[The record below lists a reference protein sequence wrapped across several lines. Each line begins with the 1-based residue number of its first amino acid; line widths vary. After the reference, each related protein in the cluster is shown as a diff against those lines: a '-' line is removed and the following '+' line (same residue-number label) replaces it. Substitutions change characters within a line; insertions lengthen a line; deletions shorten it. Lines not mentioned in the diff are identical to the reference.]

1 MVQSGNLRNSLYRL
15 IQIKAAR
22 ARPGEKRRS
31 RWGKKKP
38 MIFIVDDDEGVRDSL
53 RLLLECEG
61 FEAREFAS
69 CPEFLEAGPAGSGD
83 CLILDVHVAGMSGL
97 ELLEVIR
104 ARGETLPVI
113 VISRRTDAAT
123 RNRAHAAGALAV
135 IEKPYQAE
143 EVVALARRA
152 LAGG

>member
-1 MVQSGNLRNSLYRL
+1 LRNSLYRL
-15 IQIKAAR
+15 IQIKAAGR
-22 ARPGEKRRS
+22 GPAKIAAEWGRKRR
-31 RWGKKKP
+31 P

-69 CPEFLEAGPAGSGD
+69 CLEFLEAGPAGSGD
-83 CLILDVHVAGMSGL
+83 CLILDVHVPGMSGL

-104 ARGETLPVI
+104 ARGEMLPVI
-113 VISRRTDAAT
+113 VISGRTDAAT

-143 EVVALARRA
+143 EVLALARRA